1 MMRDTFKRH
10 WRLISFVLGI
20 IVLFWLLYALRGA
33 ILPFVVGL
41 VLAYL
46 LKPLLL
52 WLERKLPSWDRWQQ
66 TKRVSLIILIFV
78 VLVGLVGFLAYF
90 VITAVVDASLVLINN
105 APQYLGIGLHAL
117 QQWFEVF
124 REQMPAEVRTEI
136 DSFLVEVGVTLGN
149 AVKSAF
155 MGGVSR
161 IPSAINLVFG
171 FVTLPIFLFYIL
183 KDSEKLRRDF
193 YAALPSW
200 VAEHTRNVAKIIE
213 NVLGRYIRAQLLLG
227 LIVAY
232 FSFVGLLFLRVPFA
246 AALAVFAGITELI
259 PVVGPWIGGAAAVV
273 VTLAIMPEKAI
284 WVAVLFLVIQLLENA
299 LLVPRIQGS
308 YLKINPGI
316 LVVLLVMGAYV
327 AGFWGLLLA
336 APLTATA
343 IALYKYV
350 RERMQ
355 LEKCQ

>member
-20 IVLFWLLYALRGA
+20 IVLFWLLYALRSA
-33 ILPFVVGL
+33 VLPFLFGL

-46 LKPLLL
+46 LKPVLL
-52 WLERKLPSWDRWQQ
+52 WLERRLPGRERWRQAR
-66 TKRVSLIILIFV
+66 RVTLIAVIFI
-78 VLVGLVGFLAYF
+78 VLVGLVGFLGYF
-90 VITAVVDASLVLINN
+90 VITAVIDASLVLINN

-124 REQMPAEVRTEI
+124 REQMPQEVRLEI
-136 DSFLVEVGVTLGN
+136 DEFLVELGVTLGN
-149 AVKSAF
+149 AVRSAV
-155 MGGVSR
+155 MGWVSR
-161 IPSAINLVFG
+161 VPSTLNVFFG

-183 KDSEKLRRDF
+183 KDSENLRRDF
-193 YAALPSW
+193 YTALPEW
-200 VAEHTRNVAKIIE
+200 IAEHTRNVVQIIE
-213 NVLGRYIRAQLLLG
+213 NVVGRYIRAQLLLG

-232 FSFVGLLFLRVPFA
+232 FSFIGLLFLQVPFA
-246 AALAVFAGITELI
+246 PALAIFAGITELV
-259 PVVGPWIGGAAAVV
+259 PVLGPWIGGAAAVV
-273 VTLAIMPEKAI
+273 VTLAVLPERAI

-316 LVVLLVMGAYV
+316 LVVLLVVGAYV

-336 APLTATA
+336 APLTAMVIA
-343 IALYKYV
+343 IYKYV

-355 LEKCQ
+355 LDSS